1 VFIFKYFYSPNE
13 IKMKKVIP
21 LIALLFICLVAH
33 TQDAKPIVTT
43 YHVAIFSPLYLDS
56 AFDGSFYR
64 HGKGFPKFTQP
75 GLDFVQGA
83 QIALDSLPVT
93 KGSVQ
98 ANVYDSK
105 AEKENIAW
113 LIANH
118 KLDSMDLLIGS
129 VKDIEL
135 TQLASFAKQK
145 NIPFISA
152 TSPNDGGIT
161 ANPFFIMINSTLRAH
176 CENIYS
182 YILQKH
188 GTDKIYLCRKKGSQE
203 DKIADYFKTMNERD
217 GKPLLTIETI
227 NFTEDYNLIQNSLD
241 SNRTSII
248 IGASLNE
255 DFAAGLATV
264 ANTLKD
270 TYPLEIIGMPNWDAF
285 GDLRKSALKDLPILY
300 TATYYNSK
308 TDIYS
313 KKIQAVYS
321 KKYRGAAM
329 DMSYKGFE
337 AVYVFAKLLTK
348 FPDDFMSHLN
358 EVPNKIFTEYNFKPV
373 YNNKKADIPDYFENK
388 HLFLM
393 KIFNGKVTRVW

>member
-1 VFIFKYFYSPNE
+1 MNQ
-13 IKMKKVIP
+13 KMKKVIP
-21 LIALLFICLVAH
+21 LIALLFVYYCAQA
-33 TQDAKPIVTT
+33 QDAKPVTRT
-43 YHVAIFSPLYLDS
+43 FHIAIFSPLYLDS
-56 AFDGSFYR
+56 AFDGNFYR
-64 HGKGFPKFTQP
+64 YGKGFPKFALP

-83 QIALDSLPVT
+83 QIALDSLQVI

-118 KLDSMDLLIGS
+118 KLDSVDLLIGS

-135 TQLASFAKQK
+135 TQLATFAKQK

-161 ANPFFIMINSTLRAH
+161 ANPFFIMVNSTLRAH

-188 GTDKIYLCRKKGSQE
+188 GTDKIYLCRKKGTQE
-203 DKIADYFKTMNERD
+203 DKIADYFKSINERD
-217 GKPLLTIETI
+217 GKPLLSIETI
-227 NFTEDYNLIQNSLD
+227 NFADDYSIIKNSLD

-248 IGASLNE
+248 IGGSLNE
-255 DFAAGLATV
+255 DFATGLATES
-264 ANTLKD
+264 NTIKE

-285 GDLRKSALKDLPILY
+285 TDLRKSSLKDLSILY

-308 TDIYS
+308 TDMYS
-313 KKIQAVYS
+313 KKVQAIYS

-329 DMSYKGFE
+329 DMTYKGFE

-358 EVPNKIFTEYNFKPV
+358 EAPNKIFTEYNFKPV
-373 YNNKKADIPDYFENK
+373 YVNKKNELPDYFENK

-393 KIFNGKVTRVW
+393 KILNGKVARVW